1 MIEFTNRKTIE
12 KWAQKAQKAFSI
24 LKPQEK
30 DNNVLL
36 NSKNCNEWLKKKKK
50 NKLFYQFCPLL
61 KIGIEIANHIS
72 QMLPTNG
79 HSKPQELRFIAG
91 YR

>member
-50 NKLFYQFCPLL
+50 K
-61 KIGIEIANHIS
+61 K
-72 QMLPTNG
+72 
-79 HSKPQELRFIAG
+79 KKKK
-91 YR
+91 